1 MRPMVPATPALDS
14 RDRLDE
20 VARLQRR
27 WSVVREINKQILH
40 ATSERELFT
49 DACRIAVELGLF
61 RFAWIGLISAD
72 GEHVEPAARWGHE
85 AAYLDGIRI
94 DVAATPHG
102 QGPTGTAVREGRPWI
117 SNDIAVDP

>member
-1 MRPMVPATPALDS
+1 MAAAPPPPDPN
-14 RDRLDE
+14 LDE

-61 RFAWIGLISAD
+61 RFAWVGRVSAD
-72 GEHVEPAARWGHE
+72 GERVEPAARWGHE
-85 AAYLDGIRI
+85 AGYLDGIRI
-94 DVAATPHG
+94 DVAPTAHG
-102 QGPTGTAVREGRPWI
+102 QGPVGTAVREGQRWI
-117 SNDIAVDP
+117 CNDVTQ